1 MLVSVCVP
9 GERSSGTFFAAGT
22 RGDFET
28 SAFRR
33 FSVEIAVSFRGPGK
47 GTGISGI
54 LRDLIQSRGAPRRG
68 KGKKPAS
75 RTKAGMP
82 SPPSVRMKCGTK
94 ITPCGET
101 PLGAA
106 SAQKKTRLK
115 SATAPRER
123 RAAKTPRASGGCAL
137 QARRMCGFSPSARFA
152 SRMGLR
158 LFRPVGARRSRA
170 WERCAFPRSS
180 GAPCQKSLKLKGQ
193 SLKRSLCEQ
202 ISKARET
209 RTRLFE
215 KFVQFVDKK
224 SARIREICGRKICAG
239 GISTKRL
246 MSEAWSHAASFRA
259 QRRRWPGRAGAAAGV
274 AGFGAELR
282 RR

>member
-9 GERSSGTFFAAGT
+9 GERSSGTFFCRGNARRFRDVGVSALF
-22 RGDFET
+22 RGDCREFSWSGKRNRDFGDFKGFDSVPR
-28 SAFRR
+28 SASPREREKARLTDEGRNAFAPKRSHEMRNKNNPMRR
-33 FSVEIAVSFRGPGK
+33 NAAWGG
-47 GTGISGI
+47 
-54 LRDLIQSRGAPRRG
+54 
-68 KGKKPAS
+68 
-75 RTKAGMP
+75 
-82 SPPSVRMKCGTK
+82 VRAKN
-94 ITPCGET
+94 
-101 PLGAA
+101 
-106 SAQKKTRLK
+106 TRLK

-123 RAAKTPRASGGCAL
+123 RAAKTPRASGGCAF

-209 RTRLFE
+209 RTRLFVE
-215 KFVQFVDKK
+215 FVQFVDKK